1 MSADLQYN
9 DGELQRLF
17 DELDVKQRIK
27 ALKGA
32 FRREANRVRKQAL
45 TNLRGSIRSDKDLEK
60 GVRAVVMKRK
70 AGFSVTIGTKV
81 MKGRYK
87 GKRNG
92 VKRYGRAKKTW
103 TGFAYHTN
111 RQGKEKPVLI
121 WAEGGTKWR
130 RTKSKQ
136 RFEANGKWRTA
147 GTHRGFMKRYGFMA
161 KTLEDVKGSVT
172 ENLHTEVINSVKQVA
187 KKHGCN

>member
-1 MSADLQYN
+1 MSELQYN

-17 DELDVKQRIK
+17 SEMEVKHRLK

-32 FRREANRVRKQAL
+32 FRREANKVRKKAL
-45 TNLRGSIRSDKDLEK
+45 VNLRSSIRTDKDLEK
-60 GVRAVVMKRK
+60 GVRTVIMKRK
-70 AGFSVTIGTKV
+70 AGFSVTIGTKT

-92 VKRYGRAKKTW
+92 VRRYGRAKSTW
-103 TGFAYHTN
+103 AGFSFHTN

-130 RTKSKQ
+130 RVKQ
-136 RFEANGKWRTA
+136 RHRFMINGKWVAA
-147 GTHRGFMKRYGFMA
+147 GKNRGFMKRYGFM
-161 KTLEDVKGSVT
+161 KTTLDQVRESVT
-172 ENLHTEVINSVKQVA
+172 NDLQNELANSVKKVA
-187 KKHGCN
+187 KKYGCT